1 MFEQITVSGLTDDE
15 NATANRLLEELD
27 RKTPRNVLRQSY
39 YEMKRAVR
47 QVGSI
52 VPGHY
57 YRMGMTLGWNAKG
70 VDGLRNR
77 CNLRGFSWSG
87 GDLNSLGLVEFVDD
101 NRLLSELSSGQTSSL
116 IHGPS
121 FLVNTRGL
129 EGEPASLLHV
139 RSAMVATGD
148 YNWRTRRMDSLISVL
163 DTDDDGRVSEFALY
177 LPDLTLTCTKDS
189 GAWTAHRQRH
199 SWGVPVEV
207 MRYKPRDSRLY
218 GVSRITR
225 TTMALQDSA
234 VRALIRMEGHM
245 DVYSWP
251 EMWLLGADMSVFK
264 NPDGTNKT
272 PMQVMLGRIKGVP
285 DDNEAEEP
293 RADVKQFPA
302 QSPKPHLEQL
312 NSLAKLVARE
322 FSLPDSSFSMTDYAN
337 PTNPDS
343 YVEGRDDLIADAEV
357 AMDEWSVSIR
367 RAVRRGL
374 AMHNNEPG
382 LFDRLRD
389 LDALWRSPLHLSR
402 AAEADAGMK
411 TVAALPWLAETEVG
425 MELMGLTDDQIKRAQ
440 AERRRAAGR
449 SVLAALAA
457 REPVTGVDAAGG

>member
-1 MFEQITVSGLTDDE
+1 MFEKITVPGLSDDE
-15 NATANRLLEELD
+15 NATANRLLKQLD
-27 RKTPRNVLRQSY
+27 AKRPRNVLRQSY

-47 QVGSI
+47 QVGAI

-57 YRMGMTLGWNAKG
+57 FQMGITLGWNAKG

-77 CNLRGFSWSG
+77 CNLRGFSWSD
-87 GDLNSLGLVEFVDD
+87 GDLGSLGLDEFVDD
-101 NRLLSELSSGQTSSL
+101 NRLLSELSSGQTASL

-121 FLVNTRGL
+121 FLVNTRGM

-163 DTDDDGRVSEFALY
+163 DTDGDGRVSEFALY
-177 LPDLTLTCTKDS
+177 LPNLTLACVKDG
-189 GAWTAHRQRH
+189 GAWTARRQPH

-264 NPDGTNKT
+264 NPDGSLKT
-272 PMQVMLGRIKGVP
+272 PMSVMLGRIKGVP
-285 DDNEAEEP
+285 DDNEAENP

-302 QSPKPHLEQL
+302 QSPKPHLEQM
-312 NSLAKLVARE
+312 NALAKLVARE
-322 FSLPDSSFSMTDYAN
+322 FNLPDSSFSMTDYAN
-337 PTNPDS
+337 PTSPDA

-374 AMHNNEPG
+374 AMQNRDAG
-382 LFDRLRD
+382 LFDELRG
-389 LDALWRSPLHLSR
+389 LSALWRSPLHLSR

-411 TVAALPWLAETEVG
+411 TVTALPWLAETEVG

-440 AERRRAAGR
+440 AEQRRAAGR
-449 SVLAALAA
+449 NVLASLTGA
-457 REPVTGVDAAGG
+457 RVDVGE